1 MIESKAAVLT
11 THGGD
16 WKITDLVTDDPREGE
31 VLVKLAFAGLCY
43 SDEHLRFDA
52 GARLPIVGGHEGAGV
67 VAEVGPGVTDL
78 AAGDHVALT
87 FVATCG
93 RCRWC
98 ASGRTNLCESGGRAN
113 VGARPDGSFR
123 FGGQPSAF
131 PAGDI
136 GSFCGLGTFS
146 QFAVVSRNS
155 CVRVDK
161 SVPLSAVALVS
172 CGVLTGWGAAVRT
185 AGTAVGD
192 TVVVV
197 GAGGVGLNAVQGA
210 RHAGASAIIA
220 VDPVQAKRD
229 LAVSLGATDAAQT
242 VPDAAK
248 LAAAANPSARGA
260 DVVIVTVGNLT
271 AELVSQA
278 FRATG
283 RGGTLVI
290 AGMSHDTFE
299 VNVQLPGTV
308 LAATERRVVGS
319 FFGSANPA
327 ADVPLLLG
335 LYQRGQLAL
344 DQLISRRYELAEIT
358 AGYAD
363 LASGRNARGVI
374 EFG

>member
-1 MIESKAAVLT
+1 
-11 THGGD
+11 
-16 WKITDLVTDDPREGE
+16 
-31 VLVKLAFAGLCY
+31 
-43 SDEHLRFDA
+43 
-52 GARLPIVGGHEGAGV
+52 
-67 VAEVGPGVTDL
+67 
-78 AAGDHVALT
+78 
-87 FVATCG
+87 
-93 RCRWC
+93 
-98 ASGRTNLCESGGRAN
+98 LCEIGGRAN

-123 FGGQPSAF
+123 FGGQPPAF
-131 PAGDI
+131 PEGV

-155 CVRVDK
+155 CVRVDQA
-161 SVPLSAVALVS
+161 VPLSVVALVS

-197 GAGGVGLNAVQGA
+197 GTGGVGLNAVQGA
-210 RHAGASAIIA
+210 RHAGASTIIA

-229 LAVSLGATDAAQT
+229 LAVSLGATGAAET
-242 VPDAAK
+242 VPEAAK

-271 AELVSQA
+271 AELVGQA

-299 VNVQLPGTV
+299 VNVQIPGTV
-308 LAATERRVVGS
+308 LAATERRVIGS

-335 LYQRGQLAL
+335 LYQHGALAL
-344 DQLISRRYELAEIT
+344 DQLISGRYGLAEIT

-374 EFG
+374 EFE

>member
-1 MIESKAAVLT
+1 MMESKAAVLT
-11 THGGD
+11 AHGGD
-16 WKITDLVTDDPREGE
+16 WTITDLVTDDPREGE

-98 ASGRTNLCESGGRAN
+98 ASGRSNLCESRGLPN

-123 FGGQPSAF
+123 FHGQPPAF
-131 PAGDI
+131 PAEGI
-136 GSFCGLGTFS
+136 GSFCSIGTFS
-146 QFAVVSRNS
+146 QYAVVSRNS
-155 CVRVDK
+155 CVPVDK

-185 AGTAVGD
+185 AGTRVGD
-192 TVVVV
+192 TVMVV
-197 GAGGVGLNAVQGA
+197 GTGGVGLNAVQGA
-210 RHAGASAIIA
+210 KHAGASTIIA

-229 LAVSLGATDAAQT
+229 FAISLGATDATPT
-242 VPDAAK
+242 VPEAAK
-248 LAAAANPSARGA
+248 LAAKANPTARGA
-260 DVVIVTVGNLT
+260 DAVIVTVGNLT
-271 AELVSQA
+271 AEVVSQA
-278 FRATG
+278 FKATG

-299 VNVQLPGTV
+299 VNVQIPGTV

-319 FFGSANPA
+319 FFGSCNPA

-344 DQLISRRYELAEIT
+344 DQLISGRYGLAEIT